1 VKEYITQNVKYN
13 MYNLNMIIDVIE
25 NNKNVILKKLIK
37 ETKREK

>member
-1 VKEYITQNVKYN
+1 
-13 MYNLNMIIDVIE
+13 MIIDVIE